1 MLTDLEMDLMSVQN
15 FTSSGQV
22 CGDVNTTLCSL
33 KNKFVYGV
41 LDFHRS
47 DVYSEGKF
55 YVSHK

>member
-1 MLTDLEMDLMSVQN
+1 MTEVDLMSVQN

-47 DVYSEGKF
+47 HVYAEGKF